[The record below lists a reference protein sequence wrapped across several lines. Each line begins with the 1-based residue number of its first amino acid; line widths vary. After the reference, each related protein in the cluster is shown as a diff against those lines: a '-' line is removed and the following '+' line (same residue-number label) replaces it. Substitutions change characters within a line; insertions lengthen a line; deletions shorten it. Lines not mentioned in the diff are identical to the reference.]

1 MKKAVI
7 YFIAFVVMNLAV
19 SFGVD
24 GIYTLIY
31 GKGHEADT
39 TQLLIM
45 SGTASALTVI
55 LFTALG
61 WCPVSRDYIR
71 SRPWAT
77 FFWTTLLALGTI
89 LPLSWLEGFIPD
101 SLTEDFAGEI
111 ITKMLGTTEGYFVI
125 CMLAPL
131 AEEIVFRGAII
142 RRLVEWGRA
151 IREKRLDTMGKKGG
165 TALTDRKVEWVA
177 IIISS
182 LLFALA
188 HLNPAQVPHAIIVG
202 VLLGWLFVKT
212 GSIVPGFLLHWINN
226 SMAYVMLKM
235 FPYMS
240 MDSKLIAYFHGNST
254 AMYQA
259 IFSSLLIAL
268 PALYQLIIM
277 KRRAW

>member
-1 MKKAVI
+1 
-7 YFIAFVVMNLAV
+7 MNLAV

-55 LFTALG
+55 LFTALR

-111 ITKMLGTTEGYFVI
+111 ITQMLGTTEGYFVI

-165 TALTDRKVEWVA
+165 TALTDRKIEWVA